1 MQMLSCCLILLIA
14 LVMPVRAQAQT
25 APASPAPTWHDDVG
39 QANPG
44 RADSTIDPT
53 LLEEYRLARLDYE
66 AGLIGSA
73 MQRLEYVTTRDQ
85 TFARAFDNLGLCYEA
100 QNEPKKA
107 LQFYREAVRLNRY
120 ARTPSP
126 WPPFNLGVLL
136 HRGGSLIEAES
147 LLKESIDYRLRTS
160 RPDAPMPWHADMSR
174 GYYQLGVLLEH
185 RRRFGEAYEAL
196 TFATREDP
204 SYSEPQEELARIA
217 RVTKTSAKL
226 ADAMRR

>member
-14 LVMPVRAQAQT
+14 MVLPLRAQAQT
-25 APASPAPTWHDDVG
+25 VPVPASSWPIWHDDSSE
-39 QANPG
+39 A
-44 RADSTIDPT
+44 AATIDPT

-73 MQRLEYVTTRDQ
+73 TQRLEYLVARDE
-85 TFARAFDNLGLCYEA
+85 TFVGAFDNLGLCYET

-120 ARTPSP
+120 VPKPSP

-147 LLKESIDYRLRTS
+147 MLKESIDYRLRTS
-160 RPDAPMPWHADMSR
+160 RPDAPTPWHVDMSR
-174 GYYQLGVLLEH
+174 GYYQLGILLEH

-204 SYSEPQEELARIA
+204 RYSEPQEELARIA
-217 RVTKTSAKL
+217 RVTKMSAKL

>member
-1 MQMLSCCLILLIA
+1 MLSCCLILLIA
-14 LVMPVRAQAQT
+14 MVMPVRAQAQT
-25 APASPAPTWHDDVG
+25 VPVSPGPIWHDDLRQAESG
-39 QANPG
+39 Q
-44 RADSTIDPT
+44 ADSTIDPA

-73 MQRLEYVTTRDQ
+73 TQRLEYVIGRDQ

-120 ARTPSP
+120 APKPSP

-136 HRGGSLIEAES
+136 HHGGSLIEAES

-160 RPDAPMPWHADMSR
+160 RSDAPMPWHADMSR
-174 GYYQLGVLLEH
+174 GYYQLGILLEH

-196 TFATREDP
+196 TLATREDP

-217 RVTKTSAKL
+217 RVTRMSAKL

>member
-1 MQMLSCCLILLIA
+1 MIA
-14 LVMPVRAQAQT
+14 MVMPLRAQAQT
-25 APASPAPTWHDDVG
+25 APIWHVDAIQSDSG
-39 QANPG
+39 K
-44 RADSTIDPT
+44 ADSGQTISPIDPA

-73 MQRLEYVTTRDQ
+73 TQRLEYVVARAE

-107 LQFYREAVRLNRY
+107 LPFYREAVRLNRY
-120 ARTPSP
+120 APKPSP

-136 HRGGSLIEAES
+136 HHGGSLIEAES

-174 GYYQLGVLLEH
+174 GYYQLGILLEH

-217 RVTKTSAKL
+217 RVTKMSAKL